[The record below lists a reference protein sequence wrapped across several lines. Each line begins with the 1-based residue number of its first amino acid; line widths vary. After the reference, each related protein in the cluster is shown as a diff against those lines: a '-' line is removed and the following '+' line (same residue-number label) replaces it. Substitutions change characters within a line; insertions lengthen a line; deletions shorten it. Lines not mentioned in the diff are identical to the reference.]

1 MPATG
6 SSRIDEIV
14 ADVQAKDSDSTSSGA
29 ANVVFLPVA
38 CLTAS
43 SFSYLFNT
51 QMFDMAFSANMPV
64 YGVVTVVTVALLFS
78 SYSNVA
84 SGRFITKAREFGVI
98 AGAGE
103 RFANLDAKCS
113 RAARTNAKAAAKLES
128 QVFQKSAAFSLWK
141 NNFIFVSLALFFGF
155 VLFRPMITDFP
166 QVNYTLTMLIPA
178 FVLFWLSSFSQ

>member
-14 ADVQAKDSDSTSSGA
+14 ADVKATDSDTTSGA
-29 ANVVFLPVA
+29 ANLVFLPVA
-38 CLTAS
+38 FLTAS

-84 SGRFITKAREFGVI
+84 SGRFVAKAREFGVV

-103 RFANLDAKCS
+103 RFAKLDAKCS
-113 RAARTNAKAAAKLES
+113 RAARANAKAAAKLES
-128 QVFQKSAAFSLWK
+128 EVFQKSAAFSLWK

-155 VLFRPMITDFP
+155 VFFKIFFTDYP
-166 QVNYTLTMLIPA
+166 QVNYTLTMLIPSG
-178 FVLFWLSSFSQ
+178 VLFWLSSFPSQ